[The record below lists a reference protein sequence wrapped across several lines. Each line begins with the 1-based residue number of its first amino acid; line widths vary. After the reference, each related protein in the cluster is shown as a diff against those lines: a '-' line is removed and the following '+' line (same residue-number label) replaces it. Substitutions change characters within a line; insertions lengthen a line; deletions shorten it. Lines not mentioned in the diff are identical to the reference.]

1 VAACQVRITATIT
14 GPAGITSAVVSY
26 TLPGGAHGAAPMSQ
40 GGGGTQWSALIG
52 GWTKAGSLTFSVS
65 ATDST
70 SASQTSPTGAV
81 SVTACA

>member
-1 VAACQVRITATIT
+1 
-14 GPAGITSAVVSY
+14 
-26 TLPGGAHGAAPMSQ
+26 MSQ